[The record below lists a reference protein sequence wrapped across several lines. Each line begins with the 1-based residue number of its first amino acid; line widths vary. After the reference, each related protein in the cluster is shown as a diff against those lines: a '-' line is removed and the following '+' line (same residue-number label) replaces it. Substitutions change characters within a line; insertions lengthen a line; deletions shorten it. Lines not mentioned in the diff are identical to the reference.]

1 MIHLIFKRIERE
13 ANESYKAQ
21 IKELQKQIL
30 SLETRLSV
38 EIGKNTM
45 LKKEIEGQ
53 RKAFDAVWHDN
64 KRLYND
70 NCILYDECKKMK
82 EELGVDSDTEASDK
96 EDS

>member
-1 MIHLIFKRIERE
+1 MIFKRIKSGVDE
-13 ANESYKAQ
+13 NYKAQ

-45 LKKEIEGQ
+45 LKKEIQGQ

-64 KRLYND
+64 KRLYDD
-70 NCILYDECKKMK
+70 NCVLYDECKKMK
-82 EELGVDSDTEASDK
+82 EELSIDSETEDSDK
-96 EDS
+96 KDS

>member
-1 MIHLIFKRIERE
+1 MIFKRIKSGVDENYR
-13 ANESYKAQ
+13 SQ

-45 LKKEIEGQ
+45 LKKEIQGQ

-64 KRLYND
+64 KRLYDD
-70 NCILYDECKKMK
+70 NCVLYDECKKMK
-82 EELGVDSDTEASDK
+82 EELDVDSEAEDSDK
-96 EDS
+96 KDS

>member
-1 MIHLIFKRIERE
+1 MIHLIFKRSKSGVDE
-13 ANESYKAQ
+13 NYKAQ

-45 LKKEIEGQ
+45 LKKEIQGQ

-64 KRLYND
+64 KRLYDD
-70 NCILYDECKKMK
+70 NCVLYDECKKMK
-82 EELGVDSDTEASDK
+82 EELDVDSKTEDSDK
-96 EDS
+96 KDS

>member
-1 MIHLIFKRIERE
+1 MIFKRIKSGVDE
-13 ANESYKAQ
+13 NYKAQ

-45 LKKEIEGQ
+45 LKKEIQGQ

-64 KRLYND
+64 KRLYDD
-70 NCILYDECKKMK
+70 NCVLYDECKKMK
-82 EELGVDSDTEASDK
+82 EELDVDSEAEDSDK
-96 EDS
+96 KDS

>member
-1 MIHLIFKRIERE
+1 MIFKRIKRGVDE
-13 ANESYKAQ
+13 NYKAQ

-45 LKKEIEGQ
+45 LKKEIQGQ
-53 RKAFDAVWHDN
+53 RKAFDAVWYDN
-64 KRLYND
+64 KRLYDD

-82 EELGVDSDTEASDK
+82 EELGVDSETEGSDK
-96 EDS
+96 KDS